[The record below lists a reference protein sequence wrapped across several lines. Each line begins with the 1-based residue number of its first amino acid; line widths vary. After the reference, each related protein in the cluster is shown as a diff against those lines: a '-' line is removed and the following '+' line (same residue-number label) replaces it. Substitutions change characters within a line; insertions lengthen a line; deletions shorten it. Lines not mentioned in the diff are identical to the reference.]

1 MYTHEGILQ
10 RLQEKV
16 KVKLRV
22 NGRLWVDQKG
32 RKFSRETGKRPL
44 DSTAGIRL
52 LLNTIKETA

>member
-16 KVKLRV
+16 IVKLRV

-52 LLNTIKETA
+52 LLDTIKETA

>member
-52 LLNTIKETA
+52 LLDTIKEKA

>member
-52 LLNTIKETA
+52 LLDTIKETA

>member
-16 KVKLRV
+16 RVKLRV

-52 LLNTIKETA
+52 LLDTIKETA

>member
-1 MYTHEGILQ
+1 LQ
-10 RLQEKV
+10 KLDEKV
-16 KVKLRV
+16 NVKLRI

-52 LLNTIKETA
+52 LLTSIKEMA